1 MFAKFNLDLFPTVIV
16 TFKGIIAND
25 DDFDS
30 FLTSWLQINNQ
41 QENFIFIF
49 DTSELEIPS
58 VKYCLKMSIF
68 ISKLRKLPH
77 QYLQKSLIIINHYYI
92 KYMIDLMFS
101 LQPPVAIVYITQES
115 LKEITKKVIIQN
127 NIFNYHFEDI
137 ETLKKFY
144 PQKPFLPFL

>member
-1 MFAKFNLDLFPTVIV
+1 MFASFNLDLFPIVIV
-16 TFKGIIAND
+16 TLKGIIAND

-41 QENFIFIF
+41 QKNFIFIF

-101 LQPPVAIVYITQES
+101 LQPPVALVYLTQES
-115 LKEITKKVIIQN
+115 LVDSMKKITAQKD
-127 NIFNYHFEDI
+127 IFNYNFEDI
-137 ETLKKFY
+137 EVLKKFY
-144 PQKPFLPFL
+144 PKKPFLPFL

>member
-1 MFAKFNLDLFPTVIV
+1 MFAVFNLDLFPIVIV

-25 DDFDS
+25 DDFNS

-41 QENFIFIF
+41 QRKFIFIF

-68 ISKLRKLPH
+68 ISKLRKLPD

-101 LQPPVAIVYITQES
+101 LQPPVALVYLTQES
-115 LKEITKKVIIQN
+115 LVDSKKKITAQKD
-127 NIFNYHFEDI
+127 IFNYHFEDI
-137 ETLKKFY
+137 EILKKFY
-144 PQKPFLPFL
+144 PKKPFLPFL